1 MAKSSAEIF
10 NDKVRLIYEYNN
22 QSPLFVKAANTEIDN
37 NNIDS
42 AIEILNKGIQTYPQ
56 YSTAFFL
63 LGKAYILAGNYSLA
77 LKQIKKGS
85 DLIRSKKTYDFYFK
99 ELENNKKQR
108 SVFQSAS
115 RNFFDTGHENV
126 AEKKSE
132 IKLSREDQFNNG
144 NTKQSVDD
152 RLDILAKEISNAKIP
167 EAAGSAEYQESLLAD
182 TKGNMIISETLAKI
196 YAAQGELKEAIEVYK
211 KLIKK
216 DSSKEKYY
224 TVKISELNS
233 QLES

>member
-1 MAKSSAEIF
+1 MAKSTSEIF

-22 QSPLFVKAANTEIDN
+22 QSPLFVKVANTEIEN

-42 AIEILNKGIQTYPQ
+42 AIEILNKGIQVYPQ
-56 YSTAFFL
+56 YATAFFL
-63 LGKAYILAGNYSLA
+63 LGKAFMLAGNYSSA

-108 SVFQSAS
+108 SVFQSSS
-115 RNFFDTGHENV
+115 RNFFVPEKENS
-126 AEKKSE
+126 ADKQEGESYSFKNHSDE
-132 IKLSREDQFNNG
+132 NE
-144 NTKQSVDD
+144 KQSVDD
-152 RLDILAKEISNAKIP
+152 RLGQIAKEISNAKIP
-167 EAAGSAEYQESLLAD
+167 EAAGIAEFQEDLLAGAN
-182 TKGNMIISETLAKI
+182 GNMIVSETLAKI

-224 TVKISELNS
+224 LGKISELNS